1 MPRVLITGGS
11 GGLGHELV
19 ARFRQAGYTVR
30 ISSRRPAPPD
40 AADGLEWAQA
50 SLETGEGLAEA
61 VAGAD
66 LIVHAA
72 SSPFRRTQQVDVEGT
87 RRLLDAAKEAKTPHF
102 FYISIVGVDRVP
114 LPYYRAKLAAEK
126 LMEES
131 GVPWSTLRATQFHT
145 LIDRFLRSLVRLP
158 VALLPKDLR
167 FQPVDTGEV
176 AERMLAA
183 AAQGPSGRL
192 PDLGGPEVH
201 TSGELARAWL
211 KARGKRVALVHLP
224 LFGKAAAAL
233 RRGELCTPNAGGTIT
248 WADWLARTYG
258 GTRSA

>member
-11 GGLGHELV
+11 GGLGRELV
-19 ARFRQAGYTVR
+19 PRFLDAGYTVR
-30 ISSRRPAPPD
+30 VSSRRPAPPD
-40 AADGLEWAQA
+40 VDAGLEWAQA
-50 SLETGEGLAEA
+50 GLETGEGLAEA

-72 SSPFRRTQQVDVEGT
+72 TSPFRRTQQVDVEGT
-87 RRLLDAAKEAKTPHF
+87 RRLLEAAKAANTPHF

-126 LMEES
+126 LIEES
-131 GVPWSTLRATQFHT
+131 GVSWSTLRATQFHT
-145 LIDRFLRSLVRLP
+145 LIDRFLRTLVRLP
-158 VALLPKDLR
+158 IALIPKDLR

-176 AERMLAA
+176 AERMVAA

-192 PDLGGPEVH
+192 PDFGGPEAH

-211 KARGKRVALVHLP
+211 KARGKRAALVHLP
-224 LFGKAAAAL
+224 LFGKAAAAF
-233 RRGELCTPNAGGTIT
+233 RRGDLCTLDHAEGTIT
-248 WADWLARTYG
+248 WAGWLARTYG
-258 GTRSA
+258 SST